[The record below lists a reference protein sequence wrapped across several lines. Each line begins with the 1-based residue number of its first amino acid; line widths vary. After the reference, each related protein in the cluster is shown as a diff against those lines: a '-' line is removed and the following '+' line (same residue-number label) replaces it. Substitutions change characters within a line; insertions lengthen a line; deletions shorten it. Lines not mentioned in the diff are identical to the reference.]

1 VANKGMQML
10 LKLGWSQ
17 GKGLGKELQGRVN
30 PIDPSSNFGSMGLG
44 KASQVS
50 ARLGRARE
58 GC

>member
-1 VANKGMQML
+1 MANKGMQML

-50 ARLGRARE
+50 ACLGWAGQ

>member
-1 VANKGMQML
+1 MQML

-44 KASQVS
+44 KAS
-50 ARLGRARE
+50 
-58 GC
+58 